1 MVMHGDGDDGA
12 EYPLYLTQDNKGLA
26 SNARHRLT
34 GPVANHYTVGDIEQ
48 LLEGFDLIS
57 SLLKYF
63 DKSGSV
69 RKARSQ
75 NTWSRACNCLPSSTP
90 IWSLDSGY

>member
-1 MVMHGDGDDGA
+1 MHGDDDDGA
-12 EYPLYLTQDNKGLA
+12 EYPLYLTQDDKGLA
-26 SNARHRLT
+26 SNARRRLA

-63 DKSGSV
+63 DNYTDDPNI
-69 RKARSQ
+69 A
-75 NTWSRACNCLPSSTP
+75 TETFD
-90 IWSLDSGY
+90 SL